1 MKERLSRVRLFKR
14 LYHQFCWQIYLILA
28 ALLILLGV
36 SKHPLVSRVRIE
48 IANAS
53 SAVVSVLYKPVEGI
67 TYALNYVSEYI
78 AVRDENVKLK
88 EENEKLLY
96 YVNQVEQLSK
106 ENQALKEQLNFALPK
121 TYRSWMGYISA
132 DNGGTFS
139 RSVLVNIGNKDGIK
153 KGFAVLYNDGLLGRV
168 EAVGWQT
175 SQILLLTD
183 YASRLPVLV
192 GKNEYPAI
200 AEGDNGPLL
209 KLTLL
214 PEDADIF
221 VGDYVST
228 SGQGGVYP
236 KGLAVGV
243 VTEVRK
249 NKFYVKPFVSRE
261 DTQFVRIVDFKQE
274 GLLDEDAC
282 ECTSEEEEKK

>member
-1 MKERLSRVRLFKR
+1 MKERLSRVRLFRR
-14 LYHQFCWQIYLILA
+14 LYRQFCWQIYLILA

-53 SAVVSVLYKPVEGI
+53 SAIVSVLYKPVEGI

-88 EENEKLLY
+88 EENGKLLY

-106 ENQALKEQLNFALPK
+106 ENAALKRQLNFAIPN
-121 TYRSWMGYISA
+121 TYRYWMGYISA

-139 RSVLVNIGNKDGIK
+139 RSVLVNVGNQDGIK
-153 KGFAVLYNDGLLGRV
+153 KGFSVLYNDGLLGRI
-168 EAVGWQT
+168 EAVGWKT

-192 GKNEYPAI
+192 GKNECPAI

-214 PEDADIF
+214 PEDADIS

-236 KGLAVGV
+236 KGLAVGIV
-243 VTEVRK
+243 AKVRK

-261 DTQFVRIVDFKQE
+261 ETQFVRIVDFNQE
-274 GLLDEDAC
+274 GLLDEDVC
-282 ECTSEEEEKK
+282 KCTSENEEKK